1 MRMQSKAVE
10 AVINDQIA
18 AEFYSAYLYLS
29 MAAFFAAKNLPGF
42 AHWMRVQYRE
52 EISHAERLFDF
63 LVGKGGRVVLRTI
76 EEPPK
81 DFKGP
86 LAGMEQALAH
96 EQSVTGAI
104 HQLYELAVKEK
115 DYPTQLELQWF
126 ITEQVEE
133 ERTVSDIIAQ
143 LRLAGDSAPG
153 LLMIDR
159 QLAARGP
166 TPS

>member
-1 MRMQSKAVE
+1 MHSKAVE
-10 AVINDQIA
+10 AGINDQIGR
-18 AEFYSAYLYLS
+18 EFYSAYLYLS
-29 MAAFFAAKNLPGF
+29 MSAFFEAQNFPGF
-42 AHWMRVQYRE
+42 AHWMRLQYQE
-52 EISHAERLFDF
+52 EISHAERLVDF
-63 LVGKGGRVVLRTI
+63 ITNRGGRLVLQALDK
-76 EEPPK
+76 PPH

-96 EQSVTGAI
+96 EQEVTEAI
-104 HQLYELAVKEK
+104 HRLYELAVKEK

-143 LRLAGDSAPG
+143 VNMAGDSPPG

-159 QLAARGP
+159 QLAARTGGG
-166 TPS
+166 S